1 MSDLAF
7 AEPRPLERAHI
18 PSAEQPGGRA
28 RRPRGGAS
36 VSGSRPADGQ
46 IVLKADFS
54 SMFVYRGPRPQTV
67 AEYFG
72 ELGTVLKLPGANQ

>member
-1 MSDLAF
+1 
-7 AEPRPLERAHI
+7 
-18 PSAEQPGGRA
+18 
-28 RRPRGGAS
+28 